1 MTVLSVGYLK
11 HIWRS
16 EDLVVLAHVPETPHL
31 ANISFKRELRGTFI
45 ACPRA
50 NAERDIVIAFMS
62 VRPSVRLS
70 HSGTVS
76 KWFNKHDPFTACS
89 HILSK
94 PGTVTELKA
103 VTKFRHSHL

>member
-1 MTVLSVGYLK
+1 MMTVLSVGYLK

-62 VRPSVRLS
+62 VRPSAVCHTPALCQN
-70 HSGTVS
+70 GLI
-76 KWFNKHDPFTACS
+76 NM
-89 HILSK
+89 ILS
-94 PGTVTELKA
+94 PPA
-103 VTKFRHSHL
+103 VTFSQNQGLSQN